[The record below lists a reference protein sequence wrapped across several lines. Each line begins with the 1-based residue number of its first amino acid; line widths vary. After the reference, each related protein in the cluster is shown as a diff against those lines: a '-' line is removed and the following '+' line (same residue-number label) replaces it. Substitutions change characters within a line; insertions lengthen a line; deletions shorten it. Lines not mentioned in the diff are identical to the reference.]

1 MAGRSRLASPRRTL
15 NPATPAPVNIA
26 GSMPDEDDGFGGTNV
41 PGRISKTVTG
51 RTNIWARPESQ
62 HLVGSDLMVR
72 QKLLRD
78 RCERGAETKTQRG
91 KASVARPGPS

>member
-15 NPATPAPVNIA
+15 NPATPALVNIA

-51 RTNIWARPESQ
+51 RKNIWARPESQ

-72 QKLLRD
+72 KKLLRD
-78 RCERGAETKTQRG
+78 RGER
-91 KASVARPGPS
+91 